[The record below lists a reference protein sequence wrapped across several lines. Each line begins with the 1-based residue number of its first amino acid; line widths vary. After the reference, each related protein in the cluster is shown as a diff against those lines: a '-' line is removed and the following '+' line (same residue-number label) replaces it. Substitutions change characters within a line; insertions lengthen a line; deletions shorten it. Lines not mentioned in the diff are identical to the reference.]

1 MKRAKIISYFFS
13 CLAYSRQDNF
23 LTSKIFY
30 ILMRCKSMKQSLTL
44 IPTLREV
51 PSDAEVKSHQLLLR
65 AGFIRQNASGVYT
78 YMPLGRKVLQKVEA
92 IIREEMNNAGA
103 AELFMPA
110 LQQAELWQESGR
122 WYSYGPELMRLRDRH
137 DREFALGATHE
148 EVITSLVRDE
158 VKSYKRLPLTLYQ
171 IQTKFRDEKRPRFGL
186 LRGREFI
193 MKDAYSFHATQE
205 SLDEVY
211 ERLFQAYSNVFKRC
225 GLNFRAVIADSGAMG
240 GKDTHEFMVLSD
252 IGEDT
257 IAYSDTSKYAANIE
271 MAPVTAVYE
280 KSGEQENELEK
291 IHTENKKSIE
301 EVSSFLQVEDKEC
314 IKSMLFKVDDRYVLV
329 LVRGDHEVNDIK
341 LKNYFEA
348 SVVELADANTT
359 KEVLGCS
366 VGSLGPIGVE
376 NVEVVADHAVEAI
389 VNGVCGA
396 NEEDYHYKN
405 VNPER
410 DFQVSAYADFRF
422 IKEGDP
428 SPDGNGTIL
437 FAKGIEVGHVFK
449 LGTRYSEAMNAV
461 FLDENGRTQPMIMGC
476 YGIGVSRTMAAVA
489 EQFNDENGLVWPQ
502 NISPFD
508 VHLIAINMKDSEQ
521 AALAEDLYT
530 SLKTAGLDVL
540 MDDRQERPGVKFADS
555 DLIGLPVRV
564 TVGKKASEGIVEVKI
579 RKNGE
584 MQEIHKDQLA
594 EALKNILQEL

>member
-1 MKRAKIISYFFS
+1 
-13 CLAYSRQDNF
+13 
-23 LTSKIFY
+23 
-30 ILMRCKSMKQSLTL
+30 MKQSMTL

-78 YMPLGRKVLQKVEA
+78 YMPLGRKVLQKVEG

-211 ERLFQAYSNVFKRC
+211 ARLFQAYSNVFKRC

-240 GKDTHEFMVLSD
+240 GKDTHEFMVLSE

-257 IAYSDTSKYAANIE
+257 IAYSDTSEFAANIE

-280 KSGEQENELEK
+280 RSGEEAKKLEK
-291 IHTENKKSIE
+291 VHTENKKTIE
-301 EVSSFLQVEDKEC
+301 EVSNYLQVSDQDC
-314 IKSMLFKVDDRYVLV
+314 IKSLLFKVDDRHVLV

-366 VGSLGPIGVE
+366 VGSLGPVGVE
-376 NVEVVADHAVEAI
+376 NVEVVADNAVEAI

-405 VNPER
+405 VNPNR
-410 DFQVSAYADFRF
+410 DFKVSAYADFRF

-428 SPDGNGTIL
+428 SPDGQGTIV

-489 EQFNDENGLVWPQ
+489 EQFNDEKGLVWPS

-508 VHLIAINMKDSEQ
+508 VHLIAVNMKDGDQS
-521 AALAEDLYT
+521 ALAEELY
-530 SLKTAGLDVL
+530 SHLKASGLDVL
-540 MDDRQERPGVKFADS
+540 FDDRQERPGVKFADS
-555 DLIGLPVRV
+555 DLLGLPVRI
-564 TVGKKASEGIVEVKI
+564 TVGKKASEGIVEIKV
-579 RKNGE
+579 RRNGE
-584 MQEIHKDQLA
+584 MQEVHKDELA
-594 EALKNILQEL
+594 ETLRSILQQQ